1 MKKKLAAL
9 FMGTSLVLALAACG
23 GGGSNDGGSNDKGGK
38 ESASAGDPAK
48 IFSQKCSTC
57 HGENL
62 QGGMGPKLADVGSRL
77 SKDQIKTTIEKGR
90 GGMPAGLIKGDELE
104 KVADWLSK
112 KK

>member
-1 MKKKLAAL
+1 
-9 FMGTSLVLALAACG
+9 MGTSLVLALAACG
-23 GGGSNDGGSNDKGGK
+23 GGGSDDKGGK

-48 IFSQKCSTC
+48 IFSQKCSSC

-77 SKDQIKTTIEKGR
+77 SKDQIKTTIQKGR
-90 GGMPAGLIKGDELE
+90 GGMPAGLIQGDELE